1 MLIPERQELYL
12 VVAAIV
18 GTNANGKLE
27 LSFMYFIKQRG
38 FI

>member
-18 GTNANGKLE
+18 GTSCKWQIRTAIYV
-27 LSFMYFIKQRG
+27 FY
-38 FI
+38 